1 MQVKR
6 TKMLNVCMFAALTM
20 TLLLGTISASLAASD
35 PIRIVVLPFYN
46 EEGLDTKDGG
56 EITNHYRRMMRF
68 INNQLVRH
76 DFEVIN
82 PFASDASV
90 REYNRV
96 QEKARE
102 DSSLASLEMCK
113 KYGTDAS
120 YIVWLK
126 VKPHKTADGYCKA
139 SARLDGEGYDSAGH
153 DLGVGVSKTFNVT
166 RRECDDAIAEVEKEV
181 GDLVGRKL
189 TAWSGGGRTSL
200 PADSAPV
207 VPASAMTQ
215 APVVTVTPHP
225 TTSGGGALARN
236 IRKNESLITV
246 RLDRA
251 TDYEVVEAFGKVVNT
266 VTGVI
271 AAKRYNSRI
280 VPDNPQACYVNWR
293 LTIQGTDPF
302 RLQANIQKMLHDISD
317 SGGTV
322 QVKGVPYRYTAA
334 EIDLLKG
341 IRPGDATSREI
352 QFVMDRELVRDSE
365 MSGRHDAYKAR
376 KEQSPGFE

>member
-1 MQVKR
+1 MYLKKIKGI
-6 TKMLNVCMFAALTM
+6 TLIFAALTVA
-20 TLLLGTISASLAASD
+20 LLLGNISSVLAASG
-35 PIRIVVLPFYN
+35 PTRIVVLPFYN
-46 EEGLDTKDGG
+46 EEGVDTKDGG
-56 EITNHYRRMMRF
+56 EATLHYRRMMRF

-82 PFASDASV
+82 PFASDASM

-96 QEKARE
+96 QERARE
-102 DSSLASLEMCK
+102 DSSLAGLEMCK
-113 KYGTDAS
+113 KYGTDAA

-126 VKPHKTADGYCKA
+126 VKPRKTADGYCKA

-153 DLGVGVSKTFNVT
+153 DLGVGVSKTFKVT

-189 TAWSGGGRTSL
+189 TAWSGGGRTVL
-200 PADSAPV
+200 PSNTAPV
-207 VPASAMTQ
+207 AAAPAMTQ
-215 APVVTVTPHP
+215 AAAVTVTPHP
-225 TTSGGGALARN
+225 ATSTGGALARN
-236 IRKNESLITV
+236 IKKHESLITV
-246 RLDRA
+246 RLDGA

-271 AAKRYNSRI
+271 AAKRYSSRI
-280 VPDNPQACYVNWR
+280 VPDNPQASYVNWR
-293 LTIQGTDPF
+293 LTIEGTDPF
-302 RLQANIQKMLHDISD
+302 RLQSNIQKMLHDISD

-322 QVKGVPYRYTAA
+322 QIKGVPYRYTAA

-341 IRPGDATSREI
+341 IRPGDATSREL

-365 MSGRHDAYKAR
+365 MAGRHDAYEAR
-376 KEQSPGFE
+376 KQQKGFE

>member
-1 MQVKR
+1 MQLKN
-6 TKMLNVCMFAALTM
+6 TKTFSALILAALTLA
-20 TLLLGTISASLAASD
+20 LLLGSVSASMATSG
-35 PIRIVVLPFYN
+35 PTRIVVLPFYN

-82 PFASDASV
+82 PFASDSSA

-96 QEKARE
+96 QDKARE

-113 KYGTDAS
+113 KYGTDAA

-126 VKPHKTADGYCKA
+126 VKPSKTADGYCKA

-153 DLGVGVSKTFNVT
+153 DLGVGVSKTFKVT
-166 RRECDDAIAEVEKEV
+166 RRDCDDAIAEVEKEV

-189 TAWSGGGRTSL
+189 TAWSGGGQTSL
-200 PADSAPV
+200 PSDSAPV
-207 VPASAMTQ
+207 TAAPALAQASAVAVTQ
-215 APVVTVTPHP
+215 HP
-225 TTSGGGALARN
+225 ETSGGALARN
-236 IRKNESLITV
+236 IKKHESLITV

-266 VTGVI
+266 VSGVI

-280 VPDNPQACYVNWR
+280 VPDNPQASYVNWR
-293 LTIQGTDPF
+293 VTIDGTDPF
-302 RLQANIQKMLHDISD
+302 RLQSNIQKMLHDISD
-317 SGGTV
+317 SGGTI
-322 QVKGVPYRYTAA
+322 QIKGVPYRYTAA

-365 MSGRHDAYKAR
+365 MAGRHDAYEAR
-376 KEQSPGFE
+376 EQQNPGFE